1 MPVKGTKRK
10 TKPWPG
16 RTFLEGAIAKMKE
29 VENGYTNEEFGALVG
44 IFFGYKARPIA
55 MMDV

>member
-1 MPVKGTKRK
+1 
-10 TKPWPG
+10 
-16 RTFLEGAIAKMKE
+16 